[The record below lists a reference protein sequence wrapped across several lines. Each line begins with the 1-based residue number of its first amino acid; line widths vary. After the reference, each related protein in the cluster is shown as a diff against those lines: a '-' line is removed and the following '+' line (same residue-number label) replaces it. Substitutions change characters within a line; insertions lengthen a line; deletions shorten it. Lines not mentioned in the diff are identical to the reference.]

1 MSNNENTVLE
11 SNQEA
16 AEKKSSETAEIRSL
30 KDLIDRV
37 SGKDIPPFEHEIDSG
52 LADPIA
58 FPFLAIVGQYEM
70 KLALSL
76 VLINPLIG
84 GVLLIGPRGTGKTTA
99 VRSLIDILPHV
110 EISNCYYGCLPEDIE
125 SGGFEAICPDCAE
138 KYSKGIS
145 LTKTEHVHLVELPL
159 NAELENVIGGID
171 ERQLIHHRMRLKRGI
186 LATADKN
193 ILYIDE
199 VNLLSDEIIN
209 AILDAAAMGKYTIRR
224 GPVSATYRSK
234 FSLIGSM
241 NPEEGNLRPQI
252 LDRFGLRVL
261 TKGLDLN
268 SERLEAYQR
277 SIKFKTNPRLFIN
290 QYMTETEL
298 AKYEI
303 EEAQKLVWKVH
314 LPDQIAAAGINLIKD
329 LKINSLRA
337 EITLF
342 KSAKALAAADKR
354 TEVTMEDLAAVSPLA
369 LRLRSST
376 FMDDYVRQTEKDEKL
391 LNNRI
396 SEILKVK
403 KIE

>member
-1 MSNNENTVLE
+1 MSIDENNVLE
-11 SNQEA
+11 SNQEVLD
-16 AEKKSSETAEIRSL
+16 KKSSEAAEIRSL

-171 ERQLIHHRMRLKRGI
+171 ERHLIHHRMRLKRGI
-186 LATADKN
+186 LASADKN

-234 FSLIGSM
+234 FSLI
-241 NPEEGNLRPQI
+241 R
-252 LDRFGLRVL
+252 
-261 TKGLDLN
+261 
-268 SERLEAYQR
+268 
-277 SIKFKTNPRLFIN
+277 IN
-290 QYMTETEL
+290 E
-298 AKYEI
+298 
-303 EEAQKLVWKVH
+303 
-314 LPDQIAAAGINLIKD
+314 
-329 LKINSLRA
+329 S
-337 EITLF
+337 
-342 KSAKALAAADKR
+342 
-354 TEVTMEDLAAVSPLA
+354 
-369 LRLRSST
+369 
-376 FMDDYVRQTEKDEKL
+376 
-391 LNNRI
+391 
-396 SEILKVK
+396 
-403 KIE
+403 

>member
-1 MSNNENTVLE
+1 MILNNDEDIREFNEELPDIKEIET
-11 SNQEA
+11 
-16 AEKKSSETAEIRSL
+16 SEIKSL

-37 SGKDIPPFEHEIDSG
+37 SGKNIPPFEHEIDSG

-84 GVLLIGPRGTGKTTA
+84 GVLLIGPRGTGKTTG
-99 VRSLIDILPHV
+99 VRSLIDILPNV
-110 EISNCYYGCLPEDIE
+110 EISKCFYGCLPDDIE
-125 SGGFEAICPDCAE
+125 YGGFEAICPDCAE

-145 LTKTEHVHLVELPL
+145 LTKTERVHLVELPL
-159 NAELENVIGGID
+159 NAELENVIGGLD
-171 ERQLIHHRMRLKRGI
+171 ERQLVHHRMRLKRGI
-186 LATADKN
+186 LASADKN

-241 NPEEGNLRPQI
+241 NPEEGKLRPQI
-252 LDRFGLRVL
+252 LDRFGLRVI
-261 TKGLDLN
+261 TRGLDQD

-277 SIKFKTNPRLFIN
+277 SIKFKTNPRLFLN
-290 QYMTETEL
+290 QYLNETEL
-298 AKYEI
+298 AKIEI
-303 EEAQKLVWKVH
+303 QEAQKLVWKVQ
-314 LPDQIAAAGINLIKD
+314 LPHQISELGINLIRE
-329 LKINSLRA
+329 LKIDSLRA

-342 KSAKALAAADKR
+342 ESAKALAAADRR
-354 TEVTMEDLAAVSPLA
+354 TEVTIEDLATVSPLA
-369 LRLRSST
+369 LRLRSSP
-376 FMDDYVRQTEKDEKL
+376 FMNNFIEQTEKEDEL
-391 LNNRI
+391 LHQKI
-396 SEILKVK
+396 SEILKAK
-403 KIE
+403 